1 MMHKQLS
8 LWKMNFSKNQP
19 YPKLTEHLDI
29 VKYRNNS
36 EQLSQPRDAVIYE
49 NLRIFRF
56 YKSEQRIYFVKPQA
70 RFARLGF
77 YLD

>member
-36 EQLSQPRDAVIYE
+36 EQRSQPRDAVI
-49 NLRIFRF
+49 LR
-56 YKSEQRIYFVKPQA
+56 QLA
-70 RFARLGF
+70 L
-77 YLD
+77 YLSFL

>member
-19 YPKLTEHLDI
+19 YPNLTEHLDI

-36 EQLSQPRDAVIYE
+36 EQRSQPRDAVI
-49 NLRIFRF
+49 LR
-56 YKSEQRIYFVKPQA
+56 QLA
-70 RFARLGF
+70 L
-77 YLD
+77 YLSFL

>member
-1 MMHKQLS
+1 MFVCLLHASCVNIDYVFMSSLHSSSSVDAIMREISDDVMHKQLS

-36 EQLSQPRDAVIYE
+36 E
-49 NLRIFRF
+49 
-56 YKSEQRIYFVKPQA
+56 
-70 RFARLGF
+70 
-77 YLD
+77 